1 MKKVLSIILAIT
13 IVFAMATTAFAVQTA
28 PTGGALVKSN
38 IVYGY
43 TITMNGKEIK
53 QPLVD
58 LYKTSDGRYY
68 AMFASDGGKAS
79 KINWITGGPVT
90 LDGVKYTFGVDGYTA
105 VIAPSSSTGG
115 PGYPQE
121 ANHHWE
127 GSGTSW
133 RYVSD
138 GKYLK
143 SGFLFENLDNSGKD
157 YFGSSSTTAK
167 VVGDTSRTDK
177 KSFIYYL
184 GSDGYAKTG
193 SYDGRL
199 YNTTEADIP
208 VCAMI
213 VNRIVNNKFYD
224 SDGKIIK
231 NSYISVKSSGAFYK
245 ADSSG
250 NLTVLTVV
258 IVE

>member
-1 MKKVLSIILAIT
+1 MMKKLLSLFFAIAMVVT
-13 IVFAMATTAFAVQTA
+13 MTTVTFAAETKA
-28 PTGGALVKSN
+28 PTGGTLVKEN
-38 IVYGY
+38 IVYSY
-43 TITMNGKEIK
+43 TINIGKTELK
-53 QPLVD
+53 KPLVD
-58 LYKTSDGRYY
+58 LYSTSDGRFY
-68 AMFASDGGKAS
+68 ALFAGDGGKS
-79 KINWITGGPVT
+79 DKINWITGGPVT
-90 LDGVKYTFGVDGYTA
+90 LDGVKYTFGADGYTA
-105 VIAPSSSTGG
+105 VVSPGTGG

-193 SYDGRL
+193 A
-199 YNTTEADIP
+199 YNDYFFNKNIAEIP
-208 VCAMI
+208 VCAMV
-213 VNRIVNNKFYD
+213 VNKVIDNHYYGV
-224 SDGKIIK
+224 DGKCVK
-231 NSYISVKSSGAFYK
+231 STYIYLKSSGKLYK
-245 ADSSG
+245 ADSNG
-250 NLTVLTVV
+250 YLNILNVV
-258 IVE
+258 VAD